1 MNDNQFEKDD
11 LKDKD
16 DSDIHEKQEN
26 KENKE
31 EENHQEQD
39 DEKNKKILKNQ
50 IIKMKIK
57 KIRNHLMKN
66 KNRMINIILLIIKE
80 MMKKEEL
87 LERL

>member
-31 EENHQEQD
+31 VTTKGSN
-39 DEKNKKILKNQ
+39 N
-50 IIKMKIK
+50 
-57 KIRNHLMKN
+57 
-66 KNRMINIILLIIKE
+66 
-80 MMKKEEL
+80 
-87 LERL
+87 